1 MSRDKRVNP
10 TARFRKCRI
19 LALSTGLTAYNYKR
33 PLATLTGLCVRE
45 RFTGRTHCA
54 VRVDNSCFDRQTTA
68 FTVCGLRRAPTG
80 IPRTQVR
87 V

>member
-1 MSRDKRVNP
+1 MR
-10 TARFRKCRI
+10 RFRKCRI
-19 LALSTGLTAYNYKR
+19 LGLSTGLTAYNYMR
-33 PLATLTGLCVRE
+33 PLATLTGLRE
-45 RFTGRTHCA
+45 GFTGRTHCA
-54 VRVDNSCFDRQTTA
+54 ARVDNSCFDRQTTA